1 VASPF
6 PMPGGYNT
14 PTDPGQQQDPG
25 SFADQIRA
33 ALDKIRAAIASDG
46 PSDQD
51 RLILEQMT
59 TLGQKLLAGHEQDQ
73 QAALGSSPAMNF
85 VRRATGG

>member
-1 VASPF
+1 LASPF
-6 PMPGGYNT
+6 PPQI
-14 PTDPGQQQDPG
+14 PQQFDPGQQQDPG

-51 RLILEQMT
+51 R
-59 TLGQKLLAGHEQDQ
+59 
-73 QAALGSSPAMNF
+73 
-85 VRRATGG
+85 